1 MFQLIIISA
10 KKKRSEN
17 DKCAFN
23 LEIIF
28 VLNEKR
34 KKKEVIFLR
43 LVFKSR
49 HKKNHKIGT
58 KEKYGEIKTR
68 IKI

>member
-34 KKKEVIFLR
+34 EKKRR
-43 LVFKSR
+43 LSFYGLFSNQGIKKIIKSAQ
-49 HKKNHKIGT
+49 KKNMERLKLG
-58 KEKYGEIKTR
+58 
-68 IKI
+68 